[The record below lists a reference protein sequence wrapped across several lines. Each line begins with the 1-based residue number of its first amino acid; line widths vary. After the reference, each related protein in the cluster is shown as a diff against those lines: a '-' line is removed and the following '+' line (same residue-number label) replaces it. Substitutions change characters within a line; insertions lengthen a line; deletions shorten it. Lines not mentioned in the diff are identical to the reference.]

1 MEKDL
6 LKTIQNISRK
16 QIINIKN
23 EDYLKELISKEHKN
37 LSNEQIEDFINNN
50 KELQNLL
57 NEYEQEIILNYILY
71 LKKYIN
77 EEKYE
82 FLELEEIFRQ
92 SVINNLTAIGI
103 KRIPIEK
110 CLEENIDIWFDE
122 CINKSFSELFKYDN
136 EDEKYYYHKLYYTK
150 IKKYSYYQK
159 HKDIINAYGT
169 ITPEMLMTESE
180 AQELQLKLSEYN
192 QKKLKLN

>member
-1 MEKDL
+1 MKKDL
-6 LKTIQNISRK
+6 LKTIQNISKK

-50 KELQNLL
+50 KELHNLL

-159 HKDIINAYGT
+159 HKDIITTYGVL
-169 ITPEMLMTESE
+169 TPEMLMTENE
-180 AQELQLKLSEYN
+180 AQQLQMKLLEFN